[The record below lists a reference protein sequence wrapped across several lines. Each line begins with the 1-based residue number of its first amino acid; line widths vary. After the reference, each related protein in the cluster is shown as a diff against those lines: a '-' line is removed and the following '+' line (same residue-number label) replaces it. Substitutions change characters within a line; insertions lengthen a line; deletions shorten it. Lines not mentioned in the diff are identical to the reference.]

1 MEKTSVVSD
10 VLAPLTEETRR
21 AIAAGGVV
29 RTFPKGSI
37 LINEGDTGDSLYIV
51 LSGRVKVFASNAAG
65 REIVLSFFGLSLRSF
80 HFATKIGTC
89 QHLSF

>member
-1 MEKTSVVSD
+1 MEKTAVVSE

-29 RTFPKGSI
+29 RSFPKGTI

-51 LSGRVKVFASNAAG
+51 LAGRVKVAN
-65 REIVLSFFGLSLRSF
+65 EKTV
-80 HFATKIGTC
+80 
-89 QHLSF
+89 